1 MLASNF
7 PPRTS
12 TPAKSLSPSALASNL
27 VTGRRPGEWEGLETV
42 IAEVFMPP
50 LSGPGLTRH

>member
-27 VTGRRPGEWEGLETV
+27 VTSGRPGDGGGWN
-42 IAEVFMPP
+42 P
-50 LSGPGLTRH
+50 

>member
-12 TPAKSLSPSALASNL
+12 APAKSLSLSALASNL
-27 VTGRRPGEWEGLETV
+27 VTSRRSGDGEGLETV

-50 LSGPGLTRH
+50 LSGPGLTRP